1 VPDNRGYPSGIYN
14 SGDGPPDELALGANR
29 EQAAAGND
37 PSWLSGPYLEMST
50 AWQPIKVCVGGTQAF
65 RENCAELLPIEP
77 REDEAAWQ
85 RRVSHAVLS
94 PFTTRIADQAAGL
107 ILRKPIQLEPKEEN
121 GVVDPYWDEFAQ
133 NVDGY
138 GTDLDSYAR
147 RIVLSAILFG
157 HSATI
162 VDYPTT
168 EPAPNLAI
176 ERQLGLRPYFLQV
189 DAPNILG
196 WRKAGDSPIAPIGQ
210 VRINEYVTEDLGLFG
225 DEVVRQIRILEP
237 GKYQLWRRGD
247 DGWAL
252 YQEGTTSLPVI
263 PMAVTY
269 SNKISELISKPPL
282 LPIANLNIL
291 QAQRMAD
298 LQHSLHVAA
307 LPILVLKGFDDNDS
321 EIGLSANS
329 AILMGVDG
337 AAEYVEPASSAFEA
351 QQAFIGELEHQMQ
364 NLGISTLFSQKMGAE
379 TAESKSLSRADSDSL
394 LAVVSKDLQAS
405 LQNAFDIAAQ
415 YAGIEP
421 PSIQVNR
428 DFDLQTLDPQQVTQ
442 YLGLWQ
448 NGAITHATLL
458 EMLAAGEV
466 LPHIDVEA
474 EIEAVE
480 QEKLL
485 NMDMAQAAGTIAAED
500 SPPDISAVDEEEEE
514 EEQESE
520 MRQELTRR
528 LLAKRDELREG
539 SN

>member
-1 VPDNRGYPSGIYN
+1 MPDNRFYPSGIYGPGN
-14 SGDGPPDELALGANR
+14 GPPDETQINAYQ

-37 PSWLSGPYLEMST
+37 PSWLSGPYLEMSEG
-50 AWQPIKVCVGGTQAF
+50 WQPIRICVAGTQGF
-65 RENCAELLPIEP
+65 RENCAQLLPIEP
-77 REDEAAWQ
+77 REDEAAWK

-94 PFTTRIADQAAGL
+94 PFTTRIAEQAAGL
-107 ILRKPIQLEPKEEN
+107 ILRKPIQLEPQEEN
-121 GVVDPYWDEFAQ
+121 GEVNPYWEEFAK

-147 RIVLSAILFG
+147 KLVLSSILFG

-162 VDYPTT
+162 VDFPTT
-168 EPAPNLAI
+168 EPAPNLAV

-189 DAPNILG
+189 EAFNILG
-196 WRKAGDSPIAPIGQ
+196 WRKAGDSPIAPVGQ
-210 VRINEYVTEDLGLFG
+210 VRINEYVTQDLGAFG
-225 DEVVRQIRILEP
+225 DEVVRQIRVLEP
-237 GKYQLWRRGD
+237 GKYSLWRKGE

-269 SNKISELISKPPL
+269 SNKISELVSKPPL
-282 LPIANLNIL
+282 LPIAHLNIL
-291 QAQRMAD
+291 HSQRQAD

-307 LPILVLKGFDDNDS
+307 LPILVLKSFEDNDS

-329 AILMGVDG
+329 AILMGSEGD
-337 AAEYVEPASSAFEA
+337 AYYVEPASSAFDS
-351 QQAFIGELEHQMQ
+351 QQAFISELETQMQ
-364 NLGISTLFSQKMGAE
+364 SLGISTLFAQKFGAE
-379 TAESKSLSRADSDSL
+379 TAESKRISRSDSDSL

-405 LQNAFDIAAQ
+405 LQNAFDLAAQ

-421 PSIQVNR
+421 PSVQVNR
-428 DFDLQTLDPQQVTQ
+428 DFDLQQLDHQQITQ

-448 NGAITHATLL
+448 NGAITHSTLL

-480 QEKLL
+480 AEKLMNL
-485 NMDMAQAAGTIAAED
+485 DMAQIAGVPADTEENQPE
-500 SPPDISAVDEEEEE
+500 SPPEE
-514 EEQESE
+514 ESE
-520 MRQELTRR
+520 MRRELTRR
-528 LLAKRDELREG
+528 MIAQRDALAAE
-539 SN
+539 NN

>member
-1 VPDNRGYPSGIYN
+1 MPDNRGYPSGIFS
-14 SGDGPPDELALGANR
+14 SGDGPPDELALASNR

-37 PSWLSGPYLEMST
+37 PSWLSGPYLEMSQ
-50 AWQPIKVCVGGTQAF
+50 AWQPIKVCIGGTQAF

-77 REDEAAWQ
+77 KENEEAWQ

-121 GVVDPYWDEFAQ
+121 GEVDPYWEEFAK

-168 EPAPNLAI
+168 EPAPNLAV
-176 ERQLGLRPYFLQV
+176 ERALGLRPYFLQI

-196 WRKAGDSPIAPIGQ
+196 WRKDGDSPIAPIGQ
-210 VRINEYVTEDLGLFG
+210 IRINEYVTEDLGLFG

-237 GKYQLWRRGD
+237 GKYQLWRRGE

-252 YQEGTTSLPVI
+252 YEEGVTSLPVI

-269 SNKISELISKPPL
+269 SNKVSELISKPPL

-307 LPILVLKGFDDNDS
+307 LPILVLKGFDDTDN

-337 AAEYVEPASSAFEA
+337 AAEYVEPASSAFA
-351 QQAFIGELEHQMQ
+351 SQQAFIAELEHQMQ

-379 TAESKSLSRADSDSL
+379 TAEAKSLSRADSDSL
-394 LAVVSKDLQAS
+394 LAIVSKDLQAS
-405 LQNAFDIAAQ
+405 LQIAFDIAAQ
-415 YAGIEP
+415 YAGIEA
-421 PSIQVNR
+421 PSVQVNR
-428 DFDLQTLDPQQVTQ
+428 DFDLQTLEPQQVTQ

-448 NGAITHATLL
+448 NGAITHQTLL
-458 EMLAAGEV
+458 EMLQLGEV
-466 LPHIDVEA
+466 LPHIDVQK
-474 EIEAVE
+474 EIEMVE
-480 QEKLL
+480 QEKLV
-485 NMDMAQAAGTIAAED
+485 NMDIGLAGSQPVAPPEVEEAAGEAA
-500 SPPDISAVDEEEEE
+500 E
-514 EEQESE
+514 EEQEESE
-520 MRQELTRR
+520 VAKEVKRR
-528 LLAKRDELREG
+528 LALLAADDDDE
-539 SN
+539 